1 MTSHFAAVV
10 FTTQAA
16 VQRIVPGRLPTLST
30 HVVALPKKPWDNRR
44 IMETSSL
51 DLLYL
56 ERDPSTKEPSA
67 CVRVKANTG
76 HDYGGIGAD
85 KLITAPCFSFNELD
99 AEIRRLHAELDEI
112 RARAKKKFYRA
123 QASTAG
129 A

>member
-1 MTSHFAAVV
+1 
-10 FTTQAA
+10 
-16 VQRIVPGRLPTLST
+16 
-30 HVVALPKKPWDNRR
+30 
-44 IMETSSL
+44 METSSL

-56 ERDPSTKEPSA
+56 ERDPSTKQPSA
-67 CVRVKANTG
+67 CISVKPNSR

-85 KLITAPCFSFNELD
+85 KLITAPCLSFIALD

-112 RARAKKKFYRA
+112 RSRAKKKFYRA